1 MTRILRILITSGDM
15 SGPSLMVAGW
25 IAFGAL
31 ITRMA
36 GVW

>member
-1 MTRILRILITSGDM
+1 MRLLLRILITSGDM

-25 IAFGAL
+25 LAFGAL

-36 GVW
+36 GAW